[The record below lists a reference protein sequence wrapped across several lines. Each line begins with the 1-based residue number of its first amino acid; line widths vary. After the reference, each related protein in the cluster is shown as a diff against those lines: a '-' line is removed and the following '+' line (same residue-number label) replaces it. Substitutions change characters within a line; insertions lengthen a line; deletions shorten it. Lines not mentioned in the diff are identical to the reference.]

1 MRHCNASTEP
11 LATTGCGNNRNG
23 KRRFRDQRSA
33 FKLVTAFR
41 VLQEVTKTMTM
52 KRMRDNFFI
61 CAGSRI
67 TRKNNAIPSGYG
79 LSPDFRMSYFR
90 KQMPRTG
97 IITSKQR
104 FKRFRAVHG
113 ERRTSRVDTT
123 NRTKQ
128 SPRAKTQR
136 EIECL
141 ASEAVSR
148 HRISLSARGV
158 VLLIKPKALKVGFY
172 ESPRKEQECRKRRNE
187 TTQGRPHAEWNTI
200 SDKCCEQGLS
210 LPISS

>member
-1 MRHCNASTEP
+1 MLLPNPSLRLDAGTTEMEKGGFG
-11 LATTGCGNNRNG
+11 TTG
-23 KRRFRDQRSA
+23 SA

-52 KRMRDNFFI
+52 KRMRDKFFI

-67 TRKNNAIPSGYG
+67 TRKNNAIPSGCG

-104 FKRFRAVHG
+104 FKRFRAVDG
-113 ERRTSRVDTT
+113 ERRTSRVDMT

-148 HRISLSARGV
+148 HRISLSARGSAPDKTQSSESRI
-158 VLLIKPKALKVGFY
+158 LR
-172 ESPRKEQECRKRRNE
+172 ESPKGAGVPQ
-187 TTQGRPHAEWNTI
+187 A
-200 SDKCCEQGLS
+200 
-210 LPISS
+210 